1 MGVRGVVVSLHDSAG
16 REVDRT
22 RSEFDGFYSFIG
34 VPGGEYEVRVS
45 VNGGKSELVQ
55 PLTLDPQDGYIV
67 LERIY
72 IFE

>member
-1 MGVRGVVVSLHDSAG
+1 MA
-16 REVDRT
+16 RT

-34 VPGGEYEVRVS
+34 VPGGDYEVRVS
-45 VNGGKSELVQ
+45 ANGGQDELVQ
-55 PLTLDPQDGYIV
+55 SLTLDPEDGFVV